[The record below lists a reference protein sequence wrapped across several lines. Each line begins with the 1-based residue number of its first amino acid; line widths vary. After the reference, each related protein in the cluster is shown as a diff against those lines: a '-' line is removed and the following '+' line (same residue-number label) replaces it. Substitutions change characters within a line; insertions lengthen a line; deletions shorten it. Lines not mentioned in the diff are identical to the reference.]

1 MHQIQDMGLQPILE
15 NPIIKQDTNSNIN
28 SNMCLLG
35 QNMPNLSSLSNF
47 NYLNNLAGLNQANFS
62 NNIGMHNMNSSL
74 ESYY

>member
-15 NPIIKQDTNSNIN
+15 NPIIKQDPSSNIN

-35 QNMPNLSSLSNF
+35 QNMSSLSALSNF
-47 NYLNNLAGLNQANFS
+47 NNLTNLAGLNQSNFS

-74 ESYY
+74 